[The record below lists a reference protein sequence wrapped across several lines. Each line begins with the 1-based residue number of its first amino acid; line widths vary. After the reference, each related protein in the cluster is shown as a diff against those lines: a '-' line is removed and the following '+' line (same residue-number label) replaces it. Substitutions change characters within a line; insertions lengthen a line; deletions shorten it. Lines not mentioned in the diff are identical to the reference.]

1 MNMTAPGKSLK
12 DIYDAGSE
20 TLLQLEKNVS
30 GRLKQTADSQTV
42 SGKSNENDLTS
53 KLEGRGSDLEIELRT
68 FMTSSIERLQKVM
81 AEEIKDTE
89 DHLETVKF
97 DLTKLADRLK
107 NNILEL
113 RRSYEENVDNLR
125 LGLSDRYEGNVEA
138 ATTELERQDF
148 TSSKHVRAHG
158 TFVMNSLQQKLD
170 HSLWESRGEE
180 KQYNS
185 ALFKAFMQKANSIDT
200 HFSTLMQKLSTDFQG
215 HFKVVEG
222 QSTQADPQLAKAAQ
236 DLTAEIDEHAKQI
249 ENEVHQAFKNV
260 VEEHS
265 KKLDNNLS
273 TVAQDLS
280 SVHDATTERL
290 SEQTKQLS
298 AGLVTASGEAR
309 DALSTKCSDLR
320 VKVDEMLQS
329 FNTRLEDKLKN
340 TQALRE
346 TLESE
351 KQSIFEEIHKELT
364 DIRESF
370 EKRLAQLMKEGLER
384 VIAVTNDAEN
394 EISDKFQRAD
404 QEISREGL
412 AAKTEI
418 DQAVSEFITLLSEQR
433 KNALDQI
440 ARAAATGSGSS
451 ALGGATASSAG
462 AAAASATSSG
472 AGALGS
478 ITGIPSQSFDDDDDD
493 PFK

>member
-1 MNMTAPGKSLK
+1 MNMTGKSLK
-12 DIYDAGSE
+12 DIYDAGSRE
-20 TLLQLEKNVS
+20 LLQLEKDVS
-30 GRLKQTADSQTV
+30 GRLKQTADSQTE
-42 SGKSNENDLTS
+42 SGKSNENDLTG
-53 KLEGRGSDLEIELRT
+53 KVEGRGSDLENELRT
-68 FMTSSIERLQKVM
+68 FMSSSIERLQKVM
-81 AEEIKDTE
+81 ADEIKDTD

-97 DLTKLADRLK
+97 DLTKLADKLK
-107 NNILEL
+107 NTIMEL

-138 ATTELERQDF
+138 STTEMERQDF
-148 TSSKHVRAHG
+148 ASSKHVRAHG
-158 TFVMNSLQQKLD
+158 TFVMNSLQQRLD

-215 HFKVVEG
+215 HFKVVEH

-236 DLTAEIDEHAKQI
+236 DLTADIDEHAKQI
-249 ENEVHQAFKNV
+249 ENDVHQVFKKV

-320 VKVDEMLQS
+320 EKVDEMLQS
-329 FNTRLEDKLKN
+329 FSTRLEEKLKN
-340 TQALRE
+340 THALRE
-346 TLESE
+346 TLELE

-364 DIRESF
+364 DIREGF

-384 VIAVTNDAEN
+384 VTAVTEDAEN
-394 EISDKFQRAD
+394 EISDKFQRGD
-404 QEISREGL
+404 QEIRREGL
-412 AAKTEI
+412 AAKAEI
-418 DQAVSEFITLLSEQR
+418 EQAVSEFVTLLSEQR
-433 KNALDQI
+433 KNALEQI
-440 ARAAATGSGSS
+440 AKAAGAAGAAAS
-451 ALGGATASSAG
+451 AGATASGANAAG
-462 AAAASATSSG
+462 SSATTSG
-472 AGALGS
+472 AGS
-478 ITGIPSQSFDDDDDD
+478 ITGIPSFDDDDDD

>member
-1 MNMTAPGKSLK
+1 MTAPGKSLK
-12 DIYDAGSE
+12 DLYDAGSNS
-20 TLLQLEKNVS
+20 LLQLEKDVS
-30 GRLKQTADSQTV
+30 GRLKEKADSQTE
-42 SGKSNENDLTS
+42 SGKSNENDLTG
-53 KLEGRGSDLEIELRT
+53 KLENRGSDLENELRT
-68 FMTSSIERLQKVM
+68 FMASSIERLQKVM
-81 AEEIKDTE
+81 ADEIKDTD

-97 DLTKLADRLK
+97 DLTKLADKLK
-107 NNILEL
+107 NTIVEL

-138 ATTELERQDF
+138 ATTEMERQDF

-158 TFVMNSLQQKLD
+158 TFVMNSLQQRLD

-215 HFKVVEG
+215 HFKVVEH
-222 QSTQADPQLAKAAQ
+222 QSTQADPQLGKAAQ
-236 DLTAEIDEHAKQI
+236 DLTADIDEHAKLI
-249 ENEVHQAFKNV
+249 ENDVNQVYKKV

-309 DALSTKCSDLR
+309 DALSTKCTDLR
-320 VKVDEMLQS
+320 EKVDEMLQS
-329 FNTRLEDKLKN
+329 FTTRLEDKLQN
-340 TQALRE
+340 THNLRE
-346 TLESE
+346 TLELE

-364 DIRESF
+364 DIREGF

-384 VIAVTNDAEN
+384 VTAVTDDAEN

-404 QEISREGL
+404 QEIRREGL

-418 DQAVSEFITLLSEQR
+418 EQAISEFVTLLSEQR
-433 KNALDQI
+433 KNALEQI
-440 ARAAATGSGSS
+440 AKAAGAAGAASS
-451 ALGGATASSAG
+451 GATASG
-462 AAAASATSSG
+462 ASAAGTSATTSG

-478 ITGIPSQSFDDDDDD
+478 ITGLPSQAFDDDDDD